1 MVRHWNK
8 PPREAVDAP
17 SLEVFKGRLDGALGN
32 LIYWVAAL
40 PVAGSWNYKIFK
52 TFPTQAI
59 LRVYEM

>member
-1 MVRHWNK
+1 VGALSL
-8 PPREAVDAP
+8 AVLKAM
-17 SLEVFKGRLDGALGN
+17 FDGALDS
-32 LIYWVAAL
+32 LTWWVAAL